1 MRGMLTWQARTVN
14 RRRVKGEEGV
24 ERSEEREGRHKARRE
39 ERGQAQGLP
48 LPEVEGGGRMGGLRA
63 ACKGRRKGE
72 E

>member
-24 ERSEEREGRHKARRE
+24 ERSEDRVTPGG
-39 ERGQAQGLP
+39 GQAQGLP